1 MNGNSNYNHRNV
13 GILSVEAIEAPEVV
27 TSDWIDEQLTETYQR
42 WGLRPGLLAELAGIK
57 ERRWWPEGV
66 TFDQAAAMAGRKAI
80 DASGI
85 DQNRI
90 GMMISTSVCKHH
102 LEPSVACAVHSQLGL
117 PTSCTNFDL
126 ANACL
131 GFVNAVHL
139 AATAIDAGFIE
150 YALIVDGEGS
160 RYTQETTIRR
170 LQSAT
175 ALVTDVYDEFASLT
189 LGSGAA
195 AMVLGSLET
204 HPDAHQV
211 VGGVARAG
219 TEHHELV
226 VEPDAV
232 SLLHQLVWHFD
243 EPFADASALPTL
255 RVCALAREHVT
266 VALSGDG
273 ADEALAGYRRQ
284 VFQLREDQMRAL
296 LPAKLRVPLF
306 GTAGRLYPKADWAP
320 RPLRAKATLQAL
332 GESSEAGYARALS
345 VLSPELR
352 DSLYSPEF
360 HKLRG
365 DYRAEAPLIA
375 LMQAAP
381 ARSGLDRA
389 QYADLKFWLPG
400 DILTKVD
407 RTSMAVGL
415 EAREPLLDH
424 RLVEFAAT
432 LPERMRVRG
441 RQGKWLMKHV
451 MRRSL
456 PDEILFRPKMGFVTP
471 ISAWLRGPLA
481 GEARKVAASGALART
496 GWFDGERLRELVEA
510 HIAGRSDHA
519 RLIWQL
525 LMLERSLVRLG
536 IA

>member
-160 RYTQETTIRR
+160 RYTQETTIER
-170 LQSAT
+170 LQSEK

-204 HPDAHQV
+204 HPDAHRV

-219 TEHHELV
+219 TEHHQLCVGTLDKMTTDTKRLLEAGLDLA
-226 VEPDAV
+226 EAAWNDAKGTVDWVGGMDKYIVHQV
-232 SLLHQLVWHFD
+232 SSVHTRLITERLKI
-243 EPFADASALPTL
+243 DATKVPLTYPHYGNVGPAAIPIT
-255 RVCALAREHVT
+255 
-266 VALSGDG
+266 
-273 ADEALAGYRRQ
+273 LAGVQ
-284 VFQLREDQMRAL
+284 HDISAGE
-296 LPAKLRVPLF
+296 RVLCM
-306 GTAGRLYPKADWAP
+306 GIG
-320 RPLRAKATLQAL
+320 
-332 GESSEAGYARALS
+332 
-345 VLSPELR
+345 
-352 DSLYSPEF
+352 
-360 HKLRG
+360 
-365 DYRAEAPLIA
+365 
-375 LMQAAP
+375 
-381 ARSGLDRA
+381 SGLN
-389 QYADLKFWLPG
+389 
-400 DILTKVD
+400 
-407 RTSMAVGL
+407 TS
-415 EAREPLLDH
+415 
-424 RLVEFAAT
+424 FT
-432 LPERMRVRG
+432 
-441 RQGKWLMKHV
+441 
-451 MRRSL
+451 
-456 PDEILFRPKMGFVTP
+456 EIV
-471 ISAWLRGPLA
+471 W
-481 GEARKVAASGALART
+481 
-496 GWFDGERLRELVEA
+496 
-510 HIAGRSDHA
+510 
-519 RLIWQL
+519 
-525 LMLERSLVRLG
+525 
-536 IA
+536 